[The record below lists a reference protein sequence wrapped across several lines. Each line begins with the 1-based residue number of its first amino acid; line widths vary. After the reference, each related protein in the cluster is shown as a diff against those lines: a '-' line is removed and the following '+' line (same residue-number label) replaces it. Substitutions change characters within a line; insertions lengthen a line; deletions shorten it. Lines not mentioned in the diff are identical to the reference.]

1 MIIDL
6 WKEQKCKLFNCFY
19 GEVLGG
25 GGGGGGELAVWGEAS
40 LVLSTFLNP

>member
-25 GGGGGGELAVWGEAS
+25 GGGGGGFSS
-40 LVLSTFLNP
+40 LGGSFSCALHFP